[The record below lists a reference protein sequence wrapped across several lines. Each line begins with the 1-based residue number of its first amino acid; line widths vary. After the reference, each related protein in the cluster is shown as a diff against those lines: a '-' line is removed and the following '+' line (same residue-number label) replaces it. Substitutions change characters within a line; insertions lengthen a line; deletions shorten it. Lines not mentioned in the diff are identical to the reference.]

1 MSVDDICKMIGA
13 DSLGYISLE
22 SLKASLEGI
31 SCGVCSACFDGNF
44 IAGLPEENDDSVHE
58 VKYQ

>member
-1 MSVDDICKMIGA
+1 MIGA

-22 SLKASLEGI
+22 SLKESLEGI

-44 IAGLPEENDDSVHE
+44 IAGKPEEEADSVHE
-58 VKYQ
+58 VNYK